1 MNDQRNEAV
10 WYLALSVFILW
21 ICLKTFY
28 VLGIAGHFLLVI
40 AIGLMGIGFI
50 KLPMI
55 KNRQHER
62 YNHRLHQG
70 MQLNEV
76 YQKLKLNFDEEMGDA
91 KTTIYV
97 DSRRNKWFVIQKGRV
112 TPNYESIHIF
122 DFSDIVSVEL
132 INERSFQMNCR
143 DPQNTDEVCTRL
155 EVQMITRNIQMPE
168 VSLIFITS
176 EVSCASKQYRRLL
189 REAEYIKAILTSMKY
204 QGNDE
209 LYGWGINE
217 KYEEGE
223 GGVIE

>member
-1 MNDQRNEAV
+1 MNEQRNEAV
-10 WYLALSVFILW
+10 WYFVMSVLIGW

-28 VLGIAGHFLLVI
+28 VLGIVGHFLLVI
-40 AIGLMGIGFI
+40 AIGLMAIGFI

-76 YQKLKLNFDEEMGDA
+76 YQKLKLSFDEEMGDD

-97 DSRRNKWFVIQKGRV
+97 DSRHNKWFVIQKEKV
-112 TPNYESIHIF
+112 MPDYERIHIF
-122 DFSDIVSVEL
+122 DFCDIVSVEL
-132 INERSFQMNCR
+132 INERIFQMNHR
-143 DPQNTDEVCTRL
+143 NHQNTDEVCTRL
-155 EVQMITRNIQMPE
+155 EVQMITRNIKMPE
-168 VSLIFITS
+168 VNLIFITS
-176 EVSCASKQYRRLL
+176 EISCASKQYRRLL

-209 LYGWGINE
+209 LYGWGTNE

-223 GGVIE
+223 GEVIE

>member
-1 MNDQRNEAV
+1 MNEQRNEAV
-10 WYLALSVFILW
+10 WYFVMSVLIGW

-28 VLGIAGHFLLVI
+28 VLGIVGHFLLVI

-76 YQKLKLNFDEEMGDA
+76 YQKLKLSFDEEMGDD

-97 DSRRNKWFVIQKGRV
+97 DSRHNKWFVIKKEKV
-112 TPNYESIHIF
+112 MPDYERIHIF
-122 DFSDIVSVEL
+122 DFCDIVSVDL
-132 INERSFQMNCR
+132 INERIVQMNHR
-143 DPQNTDEVCTRL
+143 DYQNTDELCTRL
-155 EVQMITRNIQMPE
+155 EVQMITRNIKMPE
-168 VSLIFITS
+168 VNLIFITS
-176 EVSCASKQYRRLL
+176 EISCASKQYRRLL

-209 LYGWGINE
+209 LYGWGTNE
-217 KYEEGE
+217 RYEEGE
-223 GGVIE
+223 VIE

>member
-1 MNDQRNEAV
+1 MNEQKNEAV
-10 WYLALSVFILW
+10 WYFGISVLILW

-40 AIGLMGIGFI
+40 AIGLMGIGFM

-55 KNRQHER
+55 KNRKHER

-76 YQKLKLNFDEEMGDA
+76 YQKLKLSFDEEMGDA

-97 DSRRNKWFVIQKGRV
+97 DSRRNKWFVIEKERF
-112 TPNYESIHIF
+112 TPDYESIHIF

-132 INERSFQMNCR
+132 INERSFQMNRR
-143 DPQNTDEVCTRL
+143 DHQNAGEVCTRL
-155 EVQMITRNIQMPE
+155 EVQMITRNIKVPE
-168 VSLIFITS
+168 VNLIFITS
-176 EVSCASKQYRRLL
+176 DVSCASKQYRRLL
-189 REAEYIKAILTSMKY
+189 REAEYIRAILTSMKY

-217 KYEEGE
+217 KYEEGKGE
-223 GGVIE
+223 VIE